1 MEAFT
6 IENLIRTYKYIA
18 IFSTVAFILKFIIFS
33 MTVGDGSEVSSDFD
47 SVSDTDTSFHFFS
60 IQSVLAFLMGFGW
73 VGLAALSQWH
83 TEISHAVIISV
94 IVGFVFM
101 FSSAYLMLKVRC
113 LNQVVTPE
121 YDKCV
126 GKIGKAYTTI
136 HPNTDGQIEI
146 EINGRL
152 SVISAMNNSDIE
164 IKAFE
169 PVKVVKF
176 ENEKL
181 YIEKE

>member
-1 MEAFT
+1 MEALT
-6 IENLIRTYKYIA
+6 LENLIRTYKYIA
-18 IFSTVAFILKFIIFS
+18 VFSTIAFVLKFIIFS

-47 SVSDTDTSFHFFS
+47 SVSDTDASFHFFS

-73 VGLAALSQWH
+73 IGLAALSQWH
-83 TEISHAVIISV
+83 TDIIHAVVISAV
-94 IVGFVFM
+94 VGFVFM
-101 FSSAYLMLKVRC
+101 FMSAYLMLKVRC

-121 YDKCV
+121 YDKCI

-136 HPNTDGQIEI
+136 HPNSEGQIEI
-146 EINGRL
+146 EMNEKL
-152 SVISAMNNSDIE
+152 SIVNAMNETDVE

-169 PVKVVKF
+169 PVKVVKY